1 MKETHMVRLTG
12 LLIINN
18 EVLIIEQ
25 KVGGRS
31 WYLPGGKLEKGETLE
46 EGIIR
51 EMREETGALVE
62 VERMVCIADSH
73 FKNPAAL
80 HILFQLKLCGGE
92 IGVQKINYE
101 SVPITN
107 VKFVPISSLTDYGF
121 SRNFMTACQEQMTNI
136 PLYVGKD
143 TYFDL
148 ENF

>member
-12 LLIINN
+12 LLVINN

-62 VERMVCIADSH
+62 MERH
-73 FKNPAAL
+73 
-80 HILFQLKLCGGE
+80 
-92 IGVQKINYE
+92 
-101 SVPITN
+101 
-107 VKFVPISSLTDYGF
+107 
-121 SRNFMTACQEQMTNI
+121 
-136 PLYVGKD
+136 
-143 TYFDL
+143 
-148 ENF
+148 

>member
-12 LLIINN
+12 LLVINN

-31 WYLPGGKLEKGETLE
+31 WYLPGGKLEKEETLE

-107 VKFVPISSLTDYGF
+107 VKFVPISSLTEYGF
-121 SRNFMTACQEQMTNI
+121 SKNFMTACQEEMKNI
-136 PLYVGKD
+136 PFYVGKD

>member
-12 LLIINN
+12 LLVINN

-101 SVPITN
+101 SVSITN
-107 VKFVPISSLTDYGF
+107 VKFVPISSLTEYGF
-121 SRNFMTACQEQMTNI
+121 SRNFMTACQEKMKNI
-136 PLYVGKD
+136 PFYVGKD

>member
-12 LLIINN
+12 LLVVNN

-25 KVGGRS
+25 NIGGRS

-62 VERMVCIADSH
+62 VEKMICIGDSH

-80 HILFQLKLCGGE
+80 HILFRLKLCGGE
-92 IGVQKINYE
+92 IGVQGDNHD

-107 VKFVPISSLTDYGF
+107 VKFVPISSLTEYGF
-121 SRNFMTACQEQMTNI
+121 SKNFMTACQEEMKNI
-136 PLYVGKD
+136 PIYVGRD

-148 ENF
+148 EKY

>member
-12 LLIINN
+12 LLVVNN

-92 IGVQKINYE
+92 IGVQENNYE

-107 VKFVPISSLTDYGF
+107 VKFVPISSLTEYGF
-121 SRNFMTACQEQMTNI
+121 SRKFAEACAEEMKNI
-136 PLYVGKD
+136 PIYVGKD